1 MAKRLISSEN
11 YSIPVFLAILLHIL
25 VLGGFFIV
33 WSSTPEMPVAKPTMI
48 ATLYDVQSKSPA
60 ATQSDKKLAGENSQT
75 KAPAATKDQLASQAE
90 EQQKIADQQAEAKR
104 GAEEKVKAEKANKD
118 AEEKA
123 KIERAKAEKANK
135 DAEEKA
141 KIEKAKS
148 DKAKKDAEEKAKI
161 EKAKADKAKKD
172 AEEKAKIEKAKADK
186 AKKNAEEKA
195 KADKAK
201 KDAEQKAK
209 AVEAARKGKEA
220 KEAAALADLL
230 GDKIELETTKGDAQ
244 GDKLIGSLDDLVKQ
258 LVQDNWTELGNPAPG
273 TRVELTIQ
281 MIPDGTIT
289 NVTVRHSSGNA
300 AFDASAVT
308 AAKNVGRV
316 PQIQKL
322 DIYTFNQLY
331 RQRTFIFTAKGS

>member
-104 GAEEKVKAEKANKD
+104 EAEEKVKAEKAK
-118 AEEKA
+118 
-123 KIERAKAEKANK
+123 K

-172 AEEKAKIEKAKADK
+172 
-186 AKKNAEEKA
+186 AEEKA

-322 DIYTFNQLY
+322 DINTFNQLY

>member
-104 GAEEKVKAEKANKD
+104 EAEEKVKAEKAKKD

-123 KIERAKAEKANK
+123 KIEKAKSDKAKK

-172 AEEKAKIEKAKADK
+172 
-186 AKKNAEEKA
+186 AEEKA

-322 DIYTFNQLY
+322 DINTFNQLY

>member
-104 GAEEKVKAEKANKD
+104 EAEEKVKAEKAK
-118 AEEKA
+118 
-123 KIERAKAEKANK
+123 K

-148 DKAKKDAEEKAKI
+148 DKAKKD
-161 EKAKADKAKKD
+161 
-172 AEEKAKIEKAKADK
+172 
-186 AKKNAEEKA
+186 AEEKA

-322 DIYTFNQLY
+322 DINTFNQLY

>member
-148 DKAKKDAEEKAKI
+148 DKAKKDAEEKAK
-161 EKAKADKAKKD
+161 
-172 AEEKAKIEKAKADK
+172 
-186 AKKNAEEKA
+186 
-195 KADKAK
+195 ADKAK

-331 RQRTFIFTAKGS
+331 RQITFIFTAKGS

>member
-104 GAEEKVKAEKANKD
+104 GAEEKV
-118 AEEKA
+118 
-123 KIERAKAEKANK
+123 KAEKANK

>member
-104 GAEEKVKAEKANKD
+104 E

-123 KIERAKAEKANK
+123 KA
-135 DAEEKA
+135 
-141 KIEKAKS
+141 

-186 AKKNAEEKA
+186 AKKDAEEKAKIEKAKADKAKKDAEEKA

-322 DIYTFNQLY
+322 DINTFNQLY

>member
-148 DKAKKDAEEKAKI
+148 
-161 EKAKADKAKKD
+161 DKAKKD

>member
-104 GAEEKVKAEKANKD
+104 EAE
-118 AEEKA
+118 
-123 KIERAKAEKANK
+123 
-135 DAEEKA
+135 
-141 KIEKAKS
+141 
-148 DKAKKDAEEKAKI
+148 

-172 AEEKAKIEKAKADK
+172 
-186 AKKNAEEKA
+186 AEEKA

-322 DIYTFNQLY
+322 DINTFNQLY